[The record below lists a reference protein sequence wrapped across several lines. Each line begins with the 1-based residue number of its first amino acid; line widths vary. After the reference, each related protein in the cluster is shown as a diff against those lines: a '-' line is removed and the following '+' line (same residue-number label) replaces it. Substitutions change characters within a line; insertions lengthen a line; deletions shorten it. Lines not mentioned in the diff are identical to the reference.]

1 MSVPLNS
8 IEEELKVVRLK
19 VVLIS
24 LWPAIRGLKERS
36 LQESPFTYKFGM
48 FVMEFK

>member
-36 LQESPFTYKFGM
+36 LQESPFIYKLGM